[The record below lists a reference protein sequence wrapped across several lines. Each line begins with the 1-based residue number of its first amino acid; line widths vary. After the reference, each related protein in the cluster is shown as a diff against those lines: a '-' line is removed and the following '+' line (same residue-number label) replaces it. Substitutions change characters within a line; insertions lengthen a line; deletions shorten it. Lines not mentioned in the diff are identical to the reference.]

1 MKIRLLVAAATML
14 TAIFVLCSRD
24 MPVMPGE
31 NTTVVYPGPG
41 KFSISRVQNLSKKSA
56 GSLPQTDDHVGF
68 DLGSVKASENYHFLL
83 YNVGFS
89 AVTNISIAF
98 ADSHF
103 IAFPAHMDTL
113 FPGIDIGLL
122 PIVTVN
128 AEHGTA
134 LTGVGYRPLL
144 PKGNDTAVLRITGT
158 TRTQSGKD
166 STLILDAAM
175 AVKALVMDIE
185 IRDTGGLV
193 PLGSPGGRARGD
205 FPEGISDMPFYS
217 VSGCTVAVKNTGN
230 VPITLKVWPEIAS
243 INDTSYGAAA
253 SFTIPAGDSAFV
265 PRKSGR
271 QVLCIDGNNTISD
284 QVKLPLSPNGT
295 CYFCLRGDASCVSST
310 DTSVDVNSFYTL
322 FYMTTTA
329 CPNARCRFF
338 LIDNS
343 LVFWELAGKENCK
356 YVTAGGRIYRLY
368 GKTPDKLLCS
378 YQGETGSF
386 WTVEHYETK
395 AAHGMLDTIRANLSD
410 SELGLGKNHDVVL
423 IIQ

>member
-1 MKIRLLVAAATML
+1 MKIRFLIAAATML
-14 TAIFVLCSRD
+14 TALFILCSRD

-41 KFSISRVQNLSKKSA
+41 KFSISRVQNLSKKSS
-56 GSLPQTDDHVGF
+56 GPLPQADDRAGF
-68 DLGSVKASENYHFLL
+68 DLGSVKASGNYHFLL

-103 IAFPAHMDTL
+103 TACPTRMDTL

-128 AEHGTA
+128 AEHGIA
-134 LTGVGYRPLL
+134 LSGVGYRPLL

-158 TRTQSGKD
+158 TRTQSGTD
-166 STLILDAAM
+166 STLILDVAM

-185 IRDTGGLV
+185 MRDTGGMV
-193 PLGSPGGRARGD
+193 PLGSPSGRARGN
-205 FPEGISDMPFYS
+205 FPDGISELPLYG
-217 VSGCTVAVKNTGN
+217 VSGCTVSVKNTGN
-230 VPITLKVWPEIAS
+230 VPVTMKVWPEQVS
-243 INDTSYGAAA
+243 VNDTSYGKV
-253 SFTIPAGDSAFV
+253 SSTTIPAGDSARV

-284 QVKLPLSPNGT
+284 QVKLPLSPNGAS
-295 CYFCLRGDASCVSST
+295 YFCLQGDASCESST
-310 DTSVDVNSFYTL
+310 DTSVDVNAFYTL
-322 FYMTTTA
+322 FYMTSTA
-329 CPNARCRFF
+329 CPTARCRFF

-356 YVTAGGRIYRLY
+356 YVASGGRMYRLY
-368 GKTPDKLLCS
+368 GKTPDKLLGS
-378 YQGETGSF
+378 YQGEAGSY
-386 WTVEHYETK
+386 WTVEHYENK

-410 SELGLGKNHDVVL
+410 GELGLGKNHDVVL